1 MLLSGCR
8 VGLFVSRVGL
18 GFVYKPLGFVLGL
31 LVYWLCRIGSK
42 FFAQGLCRIRSR
54 LIYLR

>member
-31 LVYWLCRIGSK
+31 LVYWLCRIGSRV
-42 FFAQGLCRIRSR
+42 CSRSM
-54 LIYLR
+54 